1 MLDGASLRLSASGRI
16 LTTNFKHTTDRHGDQ
31 EGPCFVPNALE
42 GMGGGRNG
50 KEREEDGVASQVWLI
65 SIDRVLHGAELR
77 DLDTL
82 CERHC
87 VSRLVVNKG
96 CGNVCR
102 SAKQKTRG
110 VLWES
115 SLNVKSP
122 GRAKGLLETWTKETG
137 GNGEY
142 LRSK

>member
-16 LTTNFKHTTDRHGDQ
+16 LTTNFKHTADRHGDQ
-31 EGPCFVPNALE
+31 EGPCFVSNALE

-50 KEREEDGVASQVWLI
+50 KECKEDRVTSQVWLI

-87 VSRLVVNKG
+87 VSRLVVNEG

-102 SAKQKTRG
+102 SAKQKTRC
-110 VLWES
+110 VLWEVVTERKVAGQS
-115 SLNVKSP
+115 RRTSRNLDEGDRWQWRVF
-122 GRAKGLLETWTKETG
+122 EI
-137 GNGEY
+137 
-142 LRSK
+142 